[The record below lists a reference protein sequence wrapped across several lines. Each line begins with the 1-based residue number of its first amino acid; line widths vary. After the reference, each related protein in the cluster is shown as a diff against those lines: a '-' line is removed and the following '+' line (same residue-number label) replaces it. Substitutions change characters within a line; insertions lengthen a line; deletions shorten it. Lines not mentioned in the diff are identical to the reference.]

1 MEAFRKL
8 RKKIPNVPQTISLI
22 LLEALLFNV
31 DRTRIVRYILNI
43 YRDGELDLLSTCA
56 KNAQVQFE
64 GTRLVK
70 RHSYMLP
77 PLLRKK
83 C

>member
-1 MEAFRKL
+1 M
-8 RKKIPNVPQTISLI
+8 PQTISLI
-22 LLEALLFNV
+22 LLGALLFNV
-31 DRTRIVRYILNI
+31 DRARIVRHISNI

-56 KNAQVQFE
+56 ENAQVQFE
-64 GTRLVK
+64 GTRQVK
-70 RHSYMLP
+70 RHSDMLS